1 MSRRSTASTNVC
13 RISTRCRS
21 IPSSST
27 AWRRTLP
34 SINRMASIPTSRA
47 RRSSPTSCC
56 PSPTRTSTPMP
67 RLFIALPIPDDIAD
81 ELSTLQSGVPDA
93 RWVPAENFHVTLC
106 FCAEVQGAMMRDLEE
121 ELSDIAGPP
130 FPVAIAGVEQ
140 FSSGK
145 QPKALV
151 TLVEKSDRLEWLQQK
166 VSTVAR
172 NCGIEVERRKFR
184 PHVTLARFGN
194 GAETGHHIAQFM
206 ASYSTFRA
214 GPWMAQHF
222 ALYSSRSGGGGRV
235 YTEEAAYDL
244 TF

>member
-1 MSRRSTASTNVC
+1 MPR
-13 RISTRCRS
+13 
-21 IPSSST
+21 
-27 AWRRTLP
+27 L
-34 SINRMASIPTSRA
+34 
-47 RRSSPTSCC
+47 
-56 PSPTRTSTPMP
+56 PMP
-67 RLFIALPIPDDIAD
+67 RLFVALPVPEEVAD
-81 ELSTLQSGVPDA
+81 ELIALQSGVPDA
-93 RWVPAENFHVTLC
+93 RWQPPENFHVTLC
-106 FCAEVQGAMMRDLEE
+106 FAGEVHGATMRDLEE

-151 TLVEKSDRLEWLQQK
+151 ALVDKSDRLDWLQQK
-166 VSTVAR
+166 VSAVAR

-206 ASYSTFRA
+206 ASHSTFRS
-214 GPWMAQHF
+214 GPWIAQHF
-222 ALYSSRSGGGGRV
+222 ALYSSRSGGSGRI

-244 TF
+244 AF